1 MKRPTLLALYALL
14 ASQHAFALDDYGAAV
29 EEELSVVFT
38 PSRLEQHRKNVPAGV
53 TVITSKKLKTLG
65 ITSFPEAMRL
75 VPGMRVNQASGWDY
89 RVNFHGTNALIPR
102 RMLVLI
108 DGMSVYRYGYAQVDW
123 NRLAIDVED
132 IERIEVTRSPSAAS
146 YGSNAFQVVVNVI
159 TKHPQDV
166 EPLSISAETG
176 TENTERYHARAS
188 GRIGDTAILASVS
201 KHSDDGFDWVSFD
214 QYKDPVPGAV
224 DDQDVERFLIRTE
237 TDISL
242 KDTLELR
249 FGGVRADIQEE
260 EVDANQIAPP
270 EKSQQDWHAHATYSH
285 IFNQQ
290 HFVKAQ
296 AYIRKSDFDER
307 WRACHP
313 AALYLP
319 ELRDLADVNTGLALA
334 IVNGNPQ
341 PGSTPE
347 ENALLQ
353 NVLVRLNELGPS
365 AFQPLCGDGNHDN
378 REQSIVLEVED
389 TYQPFESVRINTG
402 IGYRDNYTD
411 SETLSNGKVG
421 SEHLYIFSNAEV
433 FLSED
438 FVLNAGFILED
449 ASNVEDPVFNPRIGL
464 NFHYLPQHT
473 VRVAYSTA
481 SRLPNILETDRD
493 WNYYVRNWDR
503 EFAGQTEGYFFLNTQ
518 TPGTLEPE
526 EIESAEVGFFGSGAA
541 YTYDVR
547 VFKEW
552 LSNLI
557 SEKATFFNF
566 NPSNESEATLQGVE
580 AEFTYRVSPVVELSA
595 GYSYIDNEYT
605 NFFEQTAHSDH
616 AGFANASYY
625 SALGTFSLAY
635 YGNSVMAGEAYDRW
649 DATYLNSFKM
659 GARADLGLRLTAS
672 YMPSLDH
679 AYQIREDSRVVQ
691 HFDEEWHYRAELTLS
706 F

>member
-1 MKRPTLLALYALL
+1 MQRPTLLALYALL
-14 ASQHAFALDDYGAAV
+14 ASQHAFALDDFGPSV

-38 PSRLEQHRKNVPAGV
+38 PARLEQHRKNVPAGV
-53 TVITSKKLKTLG
+53 TVITSKRLKTLG
-65 ITSFPEAMRL
+65 ITSLPEAMRL

-89 RVNFHGTNALIPR
+89 RVNFHGTNALVPR

-132 IERIEVTRSPSAAS
+132 VERIEVTRSPSAAS

-166 EPLSISAETG
+166 EPVSISAETG

-188 GRIGDTAILASVS
+188 GKIGNTSILATVS

-224 DDQDVERFLIRTE
+224 DDQDVERFLVRTE
-237 TDISL
+237 TEMSL
-242 KDTLELR
+242 EDTLELR
-249 FGGVRADIQEE
+249 FGGVRADVEE
-260 EVDANQIAPP
+260 EEADANQVAPP
-270 EKSQQDWHAHATYSH
+270 EKNQQDWHAHATYSH
-285 IFNQQ
+285 IFSPQ
-290 HFVKAQ
+290 HYVKAQ
-296 AYIRKSDFDER
+296 AYIRKSDYVER
-307 WRACHP
+307 WQTCYP
-313 AALYLP
+313 AAYFLP
-319 ELRDLADVNTGLALA
+319 ELRELADVRVGLASS
-334 IVNGNPQ
+334 IVDGNPQ
-341 PGSTPE
+341 SGSTPE
-347 ENALLQ
+347 ENTLVQ
-353 NVLVRLNELGPS
+353 NVLVRLNELGAR
-365 AFQPLCGDGNHDN
+365 AFQPLCGDVNHDI
-378 REQSIVLEVED
+378 REQSIVFEVED
-389 TYQPFESVRINTG
+389 TYQPFNNFRVNTG
-402 IGYRDNYTD
+402 IGYRDNYAD
-411 SETLSNGKVG
+411 SETLSNGKV
-421 SEHLYIFSNAEV
+421 SSNHLYVFSNAEI

-438 FVLNAGFILED
+438 YVLNAGFIFED
-449 ASNVEDPVFNPRIGL
+449 ASNVDDPVFNPRVGL
-464 NFHYLPQHT
+464 NYHYLNQHT
-473 VRVAYSTA
+473 VRVAYSSA

-493 WNYYVRNWDR
+493 WNYYMRNWDR

-518 TPGTLEPE
+518 NPRALEPE
-526 EIESAEVGFFGSGAA
+526 EIESVEIGFFGSGAA

-552 LSNLI
+552 LTNLI
-557 SEKATFFNF
+557 SEKGTFFNF
-566 NPSNESEATLQGVE
+566 NLSNGSEVTLQGAE
-580 AEFTYRVSPVVELSA
+580 AELTYRASPVVELSA

-616 AGFANASYY
+616 AGFATASYY
-625 SALGTFSLAY
+625 SALGTVSLAY
-635 YGNSVMAGEAYDRW
+635 YGNSVMAGETFDRW
-649 DATYLNSFKM
+649 DTSYLNSFKV
-659 GARADLGLRLTAS
+659 GTRADLGVRLTAS